1 MPGVTTVTPANRLPL
16 SERGK
21 RSWTVERFD
30 FGGAHAPL
38 THDIDTIDMGAMS
51 LGIFIR
57 NVTGQTIAVI
67 LQASQDGENWTDI
80 AHKDLA
86 GSETASG
93 SFNITNNNSKHMVVH
108 YGSYPEVVACRYFR
122 LTIDPAANVTVP
134 VDAVISL
141 K

>member
-1 MPGVTTVTPANRLPL
+1 MPGVTNVTPPNRLPL

-30 FGGAHAPL
+30 FGGAHAAL
-38 THDIDTIDMGAMS
+38 TLDIDTVDMGAMS
-51 LGIFIR
+51 IGIFIS
-57 NVTGQTIAVI
+57 NGTGQTIAVI
-67 LQASQDGENWTDI
+67 LQASQDGTNWTNV

-93 SFNITNNNSKHMVVH
+93 SFNITTGNSKHMVVH
-108 YGSYPEVVACRYFR
+108 YGSYPEVTGCRYFR
-122 LTIDPAANVTVP
+122 LTIDPAANVTIP
-134 VDAVISL
+134 VDAVITL